1 VSDPKRNDDP
11 MGEWRPPGAGDAERA
26 RAAPWVRDL
35 VRYLDYA
42 ITIPGTKI
50 GIGLDA
56 LVGFFAPVIGDWL
69 GAFAS
74 LVLLG
79 SALDKRV
86 PPVIILRMLLN
97 VAIDAL
103 LGMIPVAGDVF
114 DVAFQANR
122 RNLELVERHARE
134 GKPRPLDYVIV
145 GLAALIVVFLAA
157 LPIIVVVLIVNA
169 LTQG

>member
-1 VSDPKRNDDP
+1 
-11 MGEWRPPGAGDAERA
+11 MGEWRAPGDAERA
-26 RAAPWVRDL
+26 RTAPWVRDL

-56 LVGFFAPVIGDWL
+56 LFGFFAPVIGDWL
-69 GAFAS
+69 GGFAS

-79 SALDKRV
+79 AALDKRV

-97 VAIDAL
+97 VAIDTL
-103 LGMIPVAGDVF
+103 LGMVPVAGDLF

-134 GKPRPLDYVIV
+134 GKPRPLDYVVV
-145 GLAALIVVFLAA
+145 GLAALVVIFLAA
-157 LPIIVVVLIVNA
+157 LPIVVLVLVVRW
-169 LTQG
+169 LTQSR